1 MFVLQTNVE
10 QTRLH
15 KRYHKEPEG
24 QDGDIVN
31 FEEGLSQ
38 AWRQQRSGMP
48 GHDVPLA
55 EFYFL
60 SLVSARTDFSS
71 GGSSAVVCA
80 GIMRHARACAH
91 KDALGTFQV
100 HASSKFKLGGSL
112 SKRVKSVRIK
122 YKTGKS
128 RHLATG

>member
-1 MFVLQTNVE
+1 VE
-10 QTRLH
+10 QTRTH

-48 GHDVPLA
+48 GHNVPLA
-55 EFYFL
+55 EFYFFY
-60 SLVSARTDFSS
+60 LVSARTDFGS

-80 GIMRHARACAH
+80 GITRRARGCAH
-91 KDALGTFQV
+91 EDALGTFQV
-100 HASSKFKLGGSL
+100 HVDTQVPSSNLETLLRRVGA
-112 SKRVKSVRIK
+112 KR
-122 YKTGKS
+122 T
-128 RHLATG
+128 HQTQ

>member
-1 MFVLQTNVE
+1 ME

-71 GGSSAVVCA
+71 VGDS
-80 GIMRHARACAH
+80 ITRRARACAH
-91 KDALGTFQV
+91 EDALGTFQV
-100 HASSKFKLGGSL
+100 HANCKFKLGGSL